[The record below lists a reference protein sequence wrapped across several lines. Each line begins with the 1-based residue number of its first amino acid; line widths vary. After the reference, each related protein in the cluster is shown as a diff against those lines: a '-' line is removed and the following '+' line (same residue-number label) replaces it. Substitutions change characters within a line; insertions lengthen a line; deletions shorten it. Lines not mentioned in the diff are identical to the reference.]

1 MNMKEASTIRFPKE
15 KPTNS
20 LEVSQNCFR
29 EEKYVLSNITWK
41 NKIAYLMLKLKNVIQ
56 YF

>member
-1 MNMKEASTIRFPKE
+1 MCYEYEASTIRFPKE
-15 KPTNS
+15 KPKNS

-41 NKIAYLMLKLKNVIQ
+41 NKKAYLILKMKNVTQ
-56 YF
+56 